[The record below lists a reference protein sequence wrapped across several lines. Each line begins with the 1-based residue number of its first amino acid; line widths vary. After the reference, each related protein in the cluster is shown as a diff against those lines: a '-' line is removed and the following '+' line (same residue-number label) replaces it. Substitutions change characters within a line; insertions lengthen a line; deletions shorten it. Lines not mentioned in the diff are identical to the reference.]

1 MNPFD
6 DKERH
11 PHGSKINPDFANFKF
26 QTTKFISSK
35 MEETVYCGKFQKV
48 MRLIAALLLVFL
60 TQSFAGA
67 QQQDSINVPQDWF
80 LRDPEIDHVQGVST
94 EKVYSSLLSGKPSTT
109 VLVAVIDSGIDTK
122 HEDLNDVIWTN
133 EDEIAGNG
141 LDDDR
146 NGYVDDIH
154 GWNFIGGKNGSVKDD
169 SNEVTRE
176 YKRLKG
182 KYETL
187 DEKQVPKKDKV
198 EYAYWKKVKAKYERD
213 SKFNHE
219 QYGQFKE
226 QYDAYKNIY
235 GTVSFCDSLLK
246 NHLKITTITK
256 SSLDNFVTQ
265 NDTLSYA
272 KGTLQRVY
280 ESLEEGM
287 DINAF
292 ILELQGY
299 IEYLREGVEHFEV
312 GELYGYNLEYDS
324 RKIVGDDYSNLHEKF
339 YGNNDVTGPDAF
351 HGTHVAGI
359 IGANRKNELGI
370 KGIADNVK
378 IMSVRVVPPSGD
390 ERDKD
395 VANAILYA
403 VNNGAKIINMSF
415 GKAFSPNKDAVD
427 KAVKYA
433 ESRGVLLIH
442 AAGNDGDDNDTDENF
457 PNKFYKDGSE
467 AKNWIEIG
475 ASAWGADD
483 DFVASFSNYGKKS
496 VDLFAPGVKIYSTA
510 PGNEYKD
517 ADGTSMASPAT
528 AGVAAILLSYFPTLT
543 AIQTRE
549 ILRQSTR
556 KFDSLKVKRPG
567 SEDKVDFS
575 QLSNTGGL
583 VNAYEAV
590 KLALTRSAAKIEK

>member
-1 MNPFD
+1 M
-6 DKERH
+6 K
-11 PHGSKINPDFANFKF
+11 
-26 QTTKFISSK
+26 
-35 MEETVYCGKFQKV
+35 ETVYCALFSKD
-48 MRLIAALLLVFL
+48 MRLIAAWLLVISA
-60 TQSFAGA
+60 QSSIWA
-67 QQQDSINVPQDWF
+67 QQQDSVQVPKDWF
-80 LRDPEIDHVQGVST
+80 LRDPETDHVQGVST
-94 EKVYSSLLSGKPSTT
+94 EKVYTSLLSGKPSTT

-122 HEDLNDVIWTN
+122 HEDLKDVIWTN

-146 NGYVDDIH
+146 NGYIDDIH
-154 GWNFIGGKNGSVKDD
+154 GWNFIGGKNGNVKDD

-176 YKRLKG
+176 FKRLKG
-182 KYETL
+182 KYATL
-187 DEKQVPKKDKV
+187 DEKQVPKKDKA
-198 EYAYWKKVKAKYERD
+198 EYAYWKKVKSKYERD
-213 SKFNHE
+213 SKFNNE

-235 GTVSFCDSLLK
+235 GTVSFCDSLLR
-246 NHLKITTITK
+246 NHLKISNISK

-280 ESLEEGM
+280 ENLEEGM
-287 DINAF
+287 DMNSF

-312 GELYGYNLEYDS
+312 GERYGYNLEYDS
-324 RKIVGDDYSNLHEKF
+324 RKVVGDDYNNLQEKF

-359 IGANRKNELGI
+359 IGANRTNEVGI
-370 KGIADNVK
+370 RGIADNVK

-415 GKAFSPNKDAVD
+415 GKAFSPNKDIVD
-427 KAVKYA
+427 KAVRYA

-457 PNKFYKDGSE
+457 PNKFFKDGWE

-496 VDLFAPGVKIYSTA
+496 VDFFAPGVKIYSTA

-528 AGVAAILLSYFPTLT
+528 AGVAAILLSYFPHLT
-543 AIQTRE
+543 AAQTRD
-549 ILRQSTR
+549 ILRESTR
-556 KFDSLKVKRPG
+556 KFDNLTVKKPG
-567 SEDKVDFS
+567 SEDKVNFS
-575 QLSNTGGL
+575 QLSSTGGL
-583 VNAYEAV
+583 VNAYLAV
-590 KLALTRSAAKIEK
+590 QLALKMTATKTEK